1 MQGIFLSLQPFPA
14 RSQELHGR
22 GDPVLCV
29 QTDAIYFGADH
40 LLSIHR
46 TLKHAADS
54 STDRGGVLRIK
65 LARLGSSIVTMM
77 LMDEWAILEAAAEMD
92 RYIKGGVKRSLAGTT
107 YDLRPLKSA
116 CSCWHR
122 LLLDYDRQSE
132 RKRGAFT
139 RL

>member
-1 MQGIFLSLQPFPA
+1 MHGIFLSLQPFPA
-14 RSQELHGR
+14 RSQEQHGR

-92 RYIKGGVKRSLAGTT
+92 RYIKGGGEAQPRGDYLRSSTT
-107 YDLRPLKSA
+107 KI
-116 CSCWHR
+116 R
-122 LLLDYDRQSE
+122 LLML
-132 RKRGAFT
+132 APFAA